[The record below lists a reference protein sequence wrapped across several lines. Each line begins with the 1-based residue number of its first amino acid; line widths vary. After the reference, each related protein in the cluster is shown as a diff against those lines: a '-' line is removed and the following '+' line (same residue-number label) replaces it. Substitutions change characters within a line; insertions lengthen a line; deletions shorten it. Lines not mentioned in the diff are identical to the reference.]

1 MREINLT
8 EGNDAKLNAL
18 MKRRGELFPVELS
31 EEVKAEVVSRIGT
44 RTACSCVV
52 TDKGRVLVDI
62 SGELPSGGYILAV
75 YGVLDGHK
83 WRSACRGLHITKVTM
98 PGIGN
103 GMIAEGDPYDI
114 EMEVEMYIQPSSN
127 EAIRIHN
134 EDGEAHADIR
144 RMIPKIPA
152 NIVTDENYHHTDENY
167 TSDEKEKLARLENY
181 DDTQIRQMIAETSG
195 NFVNYY
201 QKKDSYSKLQ
211 VDNMLQAIKNG
222 MFVTYE
228 GEELPEPTEDWIGK
242 ILLFRNEVPLEELPE
257 EEEPIVDP
265 DQPIHEPEEVI
276 EEEEIV
282 DGNRGLRNTRTAPV
296 STNYYEE
303 YIVIADEQHPV
314 EKLAGINELTGEEEF
329 ELIYPLKWEC
339 IGSVKIDLSGYA
351 TTEEMIEAIREAAEG
366 KVDKIPGK
374 GLSTNDFTNKDK
386 QKLDELTPTEEQV
399 QTDWNEND
407 ALSKAHV
414 KNRTHYTE
422 IISGEPVVYDSIFWN
437 RSTYSTLRF
446 EEDGY
451 GTDEGGT
458 YLTLQPSVITSNPD
472 QGTQEKRFSKPI
484 IFKLDDDTNIASAI
498 IDKAQIRIQEGDYET
513 IELYFYKV
521 DKNTNKLY
529 FRETFIF
536 HSGVPSSY
544 EREADIIDGY
554 VNLEVG
560 GDSGCTLEALDFTET
575 EVVHKLDNKFLNLDE
590 EVNQESKNPV
600 ENQAVYAHVSSER
613 YQILTSIFEL
623 LNSGYYDK
631 EQVDELLKAVA
642 TGSFVAAEILPQ
654 PSEECLG
661 KIYLIPHPDPET
673 ENIRDEYICIPNPDY
688 VEGESEAEDQYIW
701 ENIGSTKIDLSDYY
715 TKSDVDAILK
725 ASQAD
730 WNASDVDSLAHVK
743 NRTHYEEKDVVISS
757 FIDEQVSMTVL
768 EKTTNLDGY
777 HRTWKVQLNIGDYS
791 KIYSVELS
799 FDDYSPEDFVKTDLR
814 YGSEFLQIGV
824 YAYDNQI
831 TGMLGLLLMDP
842 EEASGYNIITNKP
855 WNDSDSAGASYSL
868 GTISADR
875 IGDIVKKLDPKFLP
889 DGTKIPDGGT
899 AGQILSKKT
908 DADQDVE
915 WTTLQQE
922 FLLLDFN
929 QSVNVNA
936 PAIASGSNPVNI
948 DVNVPESYQADW
960 KISSLPKFECKNGT
974 TRVDVV
980 FGSAFSM
987 NGQKTLRLRTFA
999 CGTETK
1005 QITSIAGAML
1015 LMKR

>member
-52 TDKGRVLVDI
+52 IDKGRVLVDI

-167 TSDEKEKLARLENY
+167 TSYEKEKLARLENY

-276 EEEEIV
+276 EDEEIV
-282 DGNRGLRNTRTAPV
+282 DGNRGLRNTRTAPE

-303 YIVIADEQHPV
+303 YIVVVDEVNPI
-314 EKLAGINELTGEEEF
+314 ESIEIDEETGDEMYF
-329 ELIYPLKWEC
+329 YTYPLKWEC
-339 IGSVKIDLSGYA
+339 IGSVKIDLSGYS
-351 TTEEMIEAIREAAEG
+351 TTEEMIAAILEAAKG
-366 KVDKIPGK
+366 KVDKVTGK
-374 GLSTNDFTNKDK
+374 GLSTNDYTNQEKE
-386 QKLDELTPTEEQV
+386 KLATLEEQV
-399 QTDWNEND
+399 QADWDEND
-407 ALSKAHV
+407 ILSKAHV

-422 IISGEPVVYDSIFWN
+422 IISGEPVVYDSISWN
-437 RSTYSTLRF
+437 RFTDANLRF

-458 YLTLQPSVITSNPD
+458 YLTLQPSVITSNMD
-472 QGTQEKRFSKPI
+472 EGTQEKRFSKPI
-484 IFKLDDDTNIASAI
+484 VFKLDDDTNIASAI
-498 IDKAQIRIQEGDYET
+498 VDKAQIRVLQNSET
-513 IELYFYKV
+513 SVVEYYFYKI

-529 FRETFIF
+529 YIKTYKGYSIT
-536 HSGVPSSY
+536 PS
-544 EREADIIDGY
+544 EEEVDIINGY
-554 VNLEVG
+554 VNLKIGG
-560 GDSGCTLEALDFTET
+560 GDSGCILEALDFTET
-575 EVVHKLDNKFLNLDE
+575 EIVHKLDSKFLNLDE
-590 EVNQESKNPV
+590 EVDQESENPV
-600 ENQAVYAHVSSER
+600 KNRAVHTYVKGETWV
-613 YQILTSIFEL
+613 ILNSILEL

-631 EQVDELLKAVA
+631 VQVDELLKAIA
-642 TGSFVAAEILPQ
+642 TGSFVAVETLPQ
-654 PSEECLG
+654 PSKECLG
-661 KIYLIPHPDPET
+661 KIYLIPHPDPEI
-673 ENIRDEYICIPNPDY
+673 ENLKDEYICIPNPDY
-688 VEGESEAEDQYIW
+688 VEGESEAEDQYKW
-701 ENIGSTKIDLSDYY
+701 EIIGSTKIDLSNYY
-715 TKSDVDAILK
+715 TKSDVDDILK

-730 WNASDVDSLAHVK
+730 WNASDVDSLTYIK
-743 NRTHYEEKDVVISS
+743 NRTHYEEKDAVIQR
-757 FIDEQVSMTVL
+757 FIDEEV
-768 EKTTNLDGY
+768 
-777 HRTWKVQLNIGDYS
+777 
-791 KIYSVELS
+791 SVELLS
-799 FDDYSPEDFVKTDLR
+799 TFRWPSSVEVRLHVGNDYQQVCEFVPHDDGESYNYRGTGLKYNGKDLYLGGMTDDRWDVLSIALLVKNDVYDEDNPYNPDNFIVINRTSINKS
-814 YGSEFLQIGV
+814 SEV
-824 YAYDNQI
+824 
-831 TGMLGLLLMDP
+831 
-842 EEASGYNIITNKP
+842 
-855 WNDSDSAGASYSL
+855 
-868 GTISADR
+868 
-875 IGDIVKKLDPKFLP
+875 GDIFKFPNNSSYYTTGDIIKKLDPKYLP
-889 DGTKIPDGGT
+889 DIAKIPDGGT
-899 AGQILSKKT
+899 TGQILTKKT

-915 WTTLQQE
+915 WKTPQQD
-922 FLLLDFN
+922 FLLLDFDQN
-929 QSVNVNA
+929 VNVNV

-948 DVNVPESYQADW
+948 DVNVPESYQANW

>member
-167 TSDEKEKLARLENY
+167 TSVEKEKLAHLENY
-181 DDTQIRQMIAETSG
+181 DDTQIRQMIAATSG

-201 QKKDSYSKLQ
+201 QKKDIYSKLQ
-211 VDNMLQAIKNG
+211 MDNMLQAIKNG

-314 EKLAGINELTGEEEF
+314 EKLAGINEETGEEEF

-339 IGSVKIDLSGYA
+339 IGSVKIDLSGY
-351 TTEEMIEAIREAAEG
+351 TTTKEMTAAIREAAEG

-407 ALSKAHV
+407 AISKAHV

-422 IISGEPVVYDSIFWN
+422 TGEPVVYDSIFWN
-437 RSTYSTLRF
+437 RFTSSTLRF

-458 YLTLQPSVITSNPD
+458 YTTLQPSVITSNID
-472 QGTQEKRFSKPI
+472 EGTKEKRFSKPI
-484 IFKLDDDTNIASAI
+484 VFKLDTATNVASAI
-498 IDKAQIRIQEGDYET
+498 VDKAQIKLQIQDYET
-513 IELYFYKV
+513 IELYFYKI
-521 DKNTNKLY
+521 DHNTRKLY
-529 FRETFIF
+529 FRETTIL
-536 HSGVPSSY
+536 HSGVVSSTY
-544 EREADIIDGY
+544 DREADIIDHF
-554 VNLEVG
+554 VNIDLHGESTTLEV
-560 GDSGCTLEALDFTET
+560 LDFTT
-575 EVVHKLDNKFLNLDE
+575 EIVHKLDNKFLNLDE

-600 ENQAVYAHVSSER
+600 ESKAVYKHVSSQR
-613 YQILTSIFEL
+613 YQILNSILEL

-642 TGSFVAAEILPQ
+642 TGSFVATDSLPK

-673 ENIRDEYICIPNPDY
+673 ENIRDEYICILNPDY
-688 VEGESEAEDQYIW
+688 VEGESEAEDKYIW

-715 TKSDVDAILK
+715 TKSDVDSILK

-730 WNASDVDSLAHVK
+730 WDVSNADSQAHIK
-743 NRTHYEEKDVVISS
+743 NRTHYEEKNAVIQS
-757 FIDEQVSMTVL
+757 FVDEEVSATLL
-768 EKTTNLDGY
+768 ERQFEQGGSQ
-777 HRTWKVQLNIGDYS
+777 TWKVLLNIGNYS
-791 KIYSVELS
+791 KDYTLKIPH
-799 FDDYSPEDFVKTDLR
+799 DDYDADTSRPPIKTDLK
-814 YGSEFLQIGV
+814 YNDDFIYIGG
-824 YAYDNQI
+824 YIYDNNVDSQ
-831 TGMLGLLLMDP
+831 LGLILLNEGRLKEVLTAVQLDP
-842 EEASGYNIITNKP
+842 N
-855 WNDSDSAGASYSL
+855 DSAGASYSL
-868 GTISADR
+868 GTLSADR

-922 FLLLDFN
+922 FLLLDFT

-948 DVNVPESYQADW
+948 DVYVPTSYQEKW

-987 NGQKTLRLRTFA
+987 DGQKVLRLRTFV
-999 CGTETK
+999 CGTESK
-1005 QITSIAGAML
+1005 QITSIGGAML